1 MREGISSNI
10 HPEKPGY
17 VTTAQQL
24 IENEITEIPWLWDRL
39 IPLRGLTF
47 VSGSSDTGKSTFL
60 RQLSL
65 AIVAGESEHLGRRI
79 NGGYRNIIYVSTED
93 DILSLSPRIKREKD
107 YFRSGTNFD
116 NLRFIF
122 DNENLLGRLRD
133 EYSRQNAD
141 CIVLDAFGD
150 IFEGDINSS
159 TATRSFMNDY
169 KNFADEAGCAV
180 VFLHHNRKAAAS
192 GNPDK
197 SDLLGS
203 MAIEAKGRSVL
214 MLSQSDSRVDRRV
227 LRVVKG
233 NYLTPEEKKVN
244 YELSFID
251 GIFDIVSTA
260 NPYVTST
267 TGDDIRDLVY
277 QYREAGHSIRDIS
290 ELLKTQ
296 GHDVSKSAVGRY
308 LKG

>member
-1 MREGISSNI
+1 
-10 HPEKPGY
+10 
-17 VTTAQQL
+17 
-24 IENEITEIPWLWDRL
+24 
-39 IPLRGLTF
+39 
-47 VSGSSDTGKSTFL
+47 
-60 RQLSL
+60 
-65 AIVAGESEHLGRRI
+65 VAGESEHLGRRI